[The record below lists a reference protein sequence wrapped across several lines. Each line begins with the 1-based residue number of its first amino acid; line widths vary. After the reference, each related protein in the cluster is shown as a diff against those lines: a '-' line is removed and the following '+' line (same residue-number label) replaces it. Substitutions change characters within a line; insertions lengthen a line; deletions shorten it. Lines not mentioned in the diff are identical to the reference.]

1 MYTTQLRTGDTFDDM
16 DKSAWTSCKVS
27 PKKPEMLLVQIEGW
41 ENVLDEDTPAVY
53 CANHES
59 YMVCP
64 PAHALA
70 ASMTTPKK

>member
-1 MYTTQLRTGDTFDDM
+1 
-16 DKSAWTSCKVS
+16 
-27 PKKPEMLLVQIEGW
+27 MLLVQIEGW